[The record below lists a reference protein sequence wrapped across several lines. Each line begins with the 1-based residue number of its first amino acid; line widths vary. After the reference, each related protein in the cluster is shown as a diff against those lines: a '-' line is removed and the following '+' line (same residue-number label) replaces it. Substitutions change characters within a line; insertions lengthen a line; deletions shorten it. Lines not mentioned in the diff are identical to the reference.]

1 MPSALTPSSVRR
13 LRAALDEQLATSGEP
28 AFPGSDEEA
37 VATSARLALH
47 LEDPPKVL
55 LKAAVRCS
63 LAVLA
68 DRAPGHSLEVRV
80 PPYGAVQ
87 VIEGPRHTRGT
98 PPGVVET
105 DPLTWLRLAMGRADW
120 AQAVDGYEVRASGVR
135 SDLSEHLPLWAD
147 EQGPSTPVGRP
158 PSTSR

>member
-13 LRAALDEQLATSGEP
+13 LRAALDEQRSAQGEAP
-28 AFPGSDEEA
+28 FTGSDEEA
-37 VATSARLALH
+37 VAAAVRSTLRAES
-47 LEDPPKVL
+47 PPRTLV
-55 LKAAVRCS
+55 KAAVRCS

-105 DPLTWLRLAMGRADW
+105 DPLTWLRLAVGRAAW
-120 AQAVDGYEVRASGVR
+120 VEEVDGHSVRASGVR

-147 EQGPSTPVGRP
+147 EGDV
-158 PSTSR
+158 

>member
-13 LRAALDEQLATSGEP
+13 LRAALDDQLSALEEP
-28 AFPGSDEEA
+28 AFTGSDEEA
-37 VATSARLALH
+37 VTACAHLVLRLETPSRAL
-47 LEDPPKVL
+47 V
-55 LKAAVRCS
+55 KAAVRCS

-105 DPLTWLRLAMGRADW
+105 DPLTWLRLATGREDWAKALAEHDVRAGGVRADL
-120 AQAVDGYEVRASGVR
+120 
-135 SDLSEHLPLWAD
+135 SDHLPLWRDAED
-147 EQGPSTPVGRP
+147 V
-158 PSTSR
+158 

>member
-13 LRAALDEQLATSGEP
+13 LRAALDEQLSLLDEP
-28 AFPGSDEEA
+28 AFSGSDEEA
-37 VATSARLALH
+37 VAACTHLALSV
-47 LEDPPKVL
+47 ENPPRAL

-68 DRAPGHSLEVRV
+68 DRAPGHSLEVRI

-87 VIEGPRHTRGT
+87 AVQGPRHTRGT

-105 DPLTWLRLAMGRADW
+105 DPITWLRLATGRRDW
-120 AQAVDGYEVRASGVR
+120 ADAIAEHDVQATGVR
-135 SDLSEHLPLWAD
+135 SDLSEHLPLWRNEKD
-147 EQGPSTPVGRP
+147 V
-158 PSTSR
+158 